1 MMGAMTISPRPRT
14 ANVPL
19 SDLADLSPMASL
31 IVCVARSYAATRFV
45 ESAKNNR
52 DAWTDELWSCYHP
65 YGNYG
70 SYCVVGAYAVIRTA
84 FDLAARSGT
93 ACIHGFPTR
102 PAAGPGNRERTLY
115 GNVYRTLMEIER
127 AGIVPTGREPEVGAM
142 FCRASNDAG
151 HNHAGIVI
159 ETPMTDA
166 HYITTVEANTTIS
179 GGSGN
184 PKAFVTVTYS
194 RAAYER
200 YVSRPFTKSSDAAR
214 NYAGTQITGW
224 RFAYFHRLCNL
235 AAMPDIPAGYKA
247 CLGVDIVCEVSR
259 LPVPSPPT
267 CDITKPPK
275 AAPDDDNYQ
284 EWQLFSNV
292 YPRTLP
298 NGTVQ
303 TRPDANDAQVSPDG
317 CWVRYKRGVSLLPPD
332 AAPPT
337 DAPPCKETF
346 LLKSACD
353 PQDGQG
359 PRTVLRFATTDGV
372 VTPQDLRDY
381 GVCEAIMSSVITRDD
396 HMGRGYSQRAKAVY
410 DYVPM
415 IRLDNC
421 NAFVLSESSEM
432 FRIFEQFSLWG
443 PNPRIVSIDRTRFSG
458 GTGGGW
464 AERLG
469 RWLHPEG
476 PKLFF
481 PESSLDGVLD
491 RQGSY
496 YAMYVLRGIGLN
508 QKRLDARDPFYS
520 YKFGDIAEN
529 GFDISL
535 FDLLLEWD
543 KRAKDR
549 AGQNLVIVWRG
560 DPITVWD
567 AVRGPLRVISGL
579 IPGVGPIF
587 NVVSTTIDTIRAAQG
602 TAIDVAFTLTNGIA
616 AALGSGI
623 LGETPFGV
631 DASVFRDIQSTSQR
645 ANAVYRTL
653 QASRG
658 QSGVQ
663 AALAVAREFGRQF
676 PEVTSAV
683 QREFADEERW
693 IRNAASEVDRWWNGA
708 LGDVRSTVH
717 GIADSWSAQAMGSLI
732 SLQQGVESTFAHL
745 VADATSITKSA
756 TQIPYVQELL
766 LTKADASLLALVPG
780 VNKVAGNILK
790 VSEIFRQ
797 DVTDAVVH
805 SALAGLATG
814 KQVIDGALDGLVL
827 SSLLNKAEDF
837 ARRGWDFSLPITM
850 QKDKAAC
857 FAHEVRVVTGLEC
870 CTPKKYVCGS
880 CIDPQALT
888 ACPPG
893 QYRDSDGCCVE
904 RPILP
909 NGDAPGTTG
918 EGERTGTGPGI
929 GPGTGPTGRDDQG
942 MTHSDGPILARG
954 PDVLPPCIRVV
965 GGGYRYCPPPYC
977 GVRPGAT
984 SSRPQTQET
993 EQATIQLTNSNGGA
1007 FELRATRSVGTLQW
1021 GQFEARAMQP
1031 SGNGWVPSLAT
1042 FQAVDARNIIAG
1054 TVMTPEMF
1062 EAMRV
1067 SQRAEPVRAGL
1078 SDTLIVPG
1086 GGPLPAIERAMQQLD
1101 MPPGS
1106 KDASIQPRDASAVP
1120 KDAST
1125 VPMDARES
1133 AVLPTCTV
1141 MYEARYSDVPYP
1153 QWHARI
1159 GARWTEI
1166 VDCCPRTDDGCCQET
1181 SRELA
1186 ELRRAVGEATAEARR
1201 TRTLVT
1207 AMTEQQQAM
1216 SEQQRNLSLDV
1227 QKIMAAVLRCGAG
1240 EQVDVSDIRRD
1251 LAFIRSQLPMQPT
1264 QYDDAVL
1271 LVRIGEL
1278 ERAVRE
1284 LRIPGAYDD
1293 AALRR
1298 DITDLRRVVEARC
1311 QQCETR
1317 NYDPRFDSIEAM
1329 IRAIVLP
1336 PPVILQGGTT
1346 PLQAAVDYRP
1356 YFESVQR
1363 TLAEIRTATGTN
1375 YDEKF
1380 RELSLLIGQMPTVCP
1395 SCRDVD
1401 LAPILAVLAR
1411 IEQNTL
1417 RNYDS
1422 EFAAIRQL
1430 MKAMTNDGVR
1440 DYDARFDELE
1450 RRIALIRVAES
1461 KDYTERFS
1469 RLDTVLDAIRTAL
1482 PRDRA
1487 YDDYFTAIQRNLD
1500 ALLVRPTQNTPTA
1513 GQEHQAQNC
1522 DYRWDEVLRL
1532 LQEIRSLALSREGPT
1547 RADSFAAYTATLEK
1561 LIGEATT
1568 RVTTATDHRY
1578 DDVVRLVQG
1587 LRAEMAS
1594 RPDCPVPQ
1602 ADPRLDEITRLLM
1615 ELQSTSAMMTTS
1627 IRKSQEDL
1635 ALLRENA
1642 AKMDTAYARQ
1652 MGELRT
1658 AIRTTGG
1665 TTDILQAL
1673 ERAQT
1678 EWRYQQARYEE
1689 EITGLTRRLDDVQ
1702 DSMKKLPSSNL
1713 PPRPVPP
1720 AEPPYR
1726 PTEPPY
1732 KPKTRPARGHPVKR
1746 TQTYEERECDD
1757 CPTLV
1762 ERHERYV
1769 YGPLPTGGTQRMD
1782 DECDEPCE

>member
-1 MMGAMTISPRPRT
+1 
-14 ANVPL
+14 
-19 SDLADLSPMASL
+19 MASL

-52 DAWTDELWSCYHP
+52 DVWTDELWSCYHP

-70 SYCVVGAYAVIRTA
+70 SYCVVGAYAIIRTA

-102 PAAGPGNRERTLY
+102 PAAGSGNRERTLY

-166 HYITTVEANTTIS
+166 HYITTVEANTTVS

-200 YVSRPFTKSSDAAR
+200 YVSRPFTKSGDAAR
-214 NYAGTQITGW
+214 NYAGAAIAGW
-224 RFAYFHRLCNL
+224 RFVYFHRMCNL
-235 AAMPDIPAGYKA
+235 AAMPVIPEGYRA

-259 LPVPSPPT
+259 LPVPSPPA
-267 CDITKPPK
+267 CDIMTPPP
-275 AAPDDDNYQ
+275 AAPDDDQYQ
-284 EWQLFSNV
+284 DWQLFSNV

-353 PQDGQG
+353 PHDGQG

-381 GVCEAIMSSVITRDD
+381 GVCEALMSSVITRND

-443 PNPRIVSIDRTRFSG
+443 PNPRIVSIDRTRFSD

-476 PKLFF
+476 PKMFF

-491 RQGSY
+491 RHGSY
-496 YAMYVLRGIGLN
+496 YAMYVLRGIGFN

-520 YKFGDIAEN
+520 YKFGDISEN

-616 AALGSGI
+616 AALGSGV
-623 LGETPFGV
+623 LGEKPFGV

-658 QSGVQ
+658 QSGLQ

-766 LTKADASLLALVPG
+766 LTKASASLLALVPG

-790 VSEIFRQ
+790 VADIFRQ

-827 SSLLNKAEDF
+827 SSLLNKADDF

-850 QKDKAAC
+850 QKDKAEC

-870 CTPKKYVCGS
+870 CTPEKYVCGS
-880 CIDPQALT
+880 CVDPKTLAP
-888 ACPPG
+888 CPPE

-904 RPILP
+904 RPVLP
-909 NGDAPGTTG
+909 NSGADAPGTTG
-918 EGERTGTGPGI
+918 GGERTGTGPGV
-929 GPGTGPTGRDDQG
+929 GPGAGPMGRDDQG
-942 MTHSDGPILARG
+942 IPRYDGPIPARG
-954 PDVLPPCIRVV
+954 PDVLPSCIRVTSGV
-965 GGGYRYCPPPYC
+965 YRYCPPPYC
-977 GVRPGAT
+977 GVRPGSEA
-984 SSRPQTQET
+984 RPVPQTQGT

-1031 SGNGWVPSLAT
+1031 SGNGWVPSPT
-1042 FQAVDARNIIAG
+1042 MFQAVDTRSIIAG
-1054 TVMTPEMF
+1054 TVMSPEMF

-1078 SDTLIVPG
+1078 SDIQTLPG

-1101 MPPGS
+1101 VPSG
-1106 KDASIQPRDASAVP
+1106 P
-1120 KDAST
+1120 KDTST
-1125 VPMDARES
+1125 LPMDARAS
-1133 AVLPTCTV
+1133 AVLPSCTV

-1153 QWHARI
+1153 QWHALI

-1186 ELRRAVGEATAEARR
+1186 ELRRAVGEATAEARQ

-1207 AMTEQQQAM
+1207 AIREQQQAT
-1216 SEQQRNLSLDV
+1216 EGQQRNLSLDV
-1227 QKIMAAVLRCGAG
+1227 QKIMEGVLRCGAG

-1264 QYDDAVL
+1264 QYDDAAL
-1271 LVRIGEL
+1271 LVRIGDL

-1284 LRIPGAYDD
+1284 LRIPGTYDD

-1298 DITDLRRVVEARC
+1298 DIMDLKRVVEARC

-1336 PPVILQGGTT
+1336 PPVVLQGGT
-1346 PLQAAVDYRP
+1346 PAVQAAVDYRP

-1375 YDEKF
+1375 YDETF
-1380 RELSLLIGQMPTVCP
+1380 RELSTLIGQMPKVCP
-1395 SCRDVD
+1395 SCRDID

-1430 MKAMTNDGVR
+1430 ITAMKNDGVR

-1450 RRIALIRVAES
+1450 RRIAAIRVAES
-1461 KDYTERFS
+1461 RDYTDRFS
-1469 RLDTVLDAIRTAL
+1469 RLDTALDAIRTAL
-1482 PRDRA
+1482 PKGT
-1487 YDDYFTAIQRNLD
+1487 YDDYFTAIQRSLD
-1500 ALLVRPTQNTPTA
+1500 AILVRPSQDTPAA
-1513 GQEHQAQNC
+1513 GQEKAAQNC
-1522 DYRWDEVLRL
+1522 DYRWDEVVRL
-1532 LQEIRSLALSREGPT
+1532 LGEIRTLAFSREGPA
-1547 RADSFAAYTATLEK
+1547 RADSFAAYMATLEK

-1568 RVTTATDHRY
+1568 RVTTAVDYRY
-1578 DDVVRLVQG
+1578 DDVTRLVQG

-1594 RPDCPVPQ
+1594 RPDCPVPPT
-1602 ADPRLDEITRLLM
+1602 DPRLDEITRLLL

-1635 ALLRENA
+1635 TLLRENA
-1642 AKMDTAYARQ
+1642 AKMDTAYARHID
-1652 MGELRT
+1652 ELRT

-1673 ERAQT
+1673 ERAQA

-1689 EITGLTRRLDDVQ
+1689 EIAGLARHLDDVRE
-1702 DSMKKLPSSNL
+1702 SMQKLPSSSL
-1713 PPRPVPP
+1713 PPLRPMP
-1720 AEPPYR
+1720 

-1732 KPKTRPARGHPVKR
+1732 KPTEPPYKSTEPPYKPGTQPPPPRRPVKR
-1746 TQTYEERECDD
+1746 TRTYEGRECED

-1769 YGPLPTGGTQRMD
+1769 YGPLPAGTQRAN
-1782 DECDEPCE
+1782 DECEEPCA